1 MSGFSNWLLVLRMLA
16 VRNPPTAAFTLI
28 ISLCA
33 IARTRP
39 RLLDDAAIVPM
50 RSFAM
55 GGESAF
61 ALLLT
66 AQDSRIPKHHRVKGM
81 IKTKKRG
88 QKSLNET
95 ERKARRVRLPGFIT
109 DEDIG
114 LGEVIKRAT
123 SAVGI
128 KPCGGCGRRAA
139 ALNRWVVFTG
149 PRSR

>member
-1 MSGFSNWLLVLRMLA
+1 
-16 VRNPPTAAFTLI
+16 
-28 ISLCA
+28 
-33 IARTRP
+33 
-39 RLLDDAAIVPM
+39 
-50 RSFAM
+50 M

-66 AQDSRIPKHHRVKGM
+66 VQDFLISKHHRVKGM
-81 IKTKKRG
+81 IKTKKHRPE
-88 QKSLNET
+88 SRNET
-95 ERKARRVRLPGFIT
+95 ERKPRRVHLPGFIP

-139 ALNRWVVFTG
+139 TLNRWVVFTG